1 MKDKT
6 IEIIIAIGVGVLF
19 LLVIFFVIPQITKDK
34 PTTSNG
40 DKSPLQN
47 YTNTVI
53 KFNELNYTTLNIS
66 REEFEN
72 LLPYQQT
79 DWLSG
84 ICSPED
90 CKRKNPPVCVGYH
103 AVYCY
108 NPESEENKYFDN
120 IYVTSLNED
129 STQRSDK

>member
-53 KFNELNYTTLNIS
+53 KFNELN
-66 REEFEN
+66 
-72 LLPYQQT
+72 
-79 DWLSG
+79 
-84 ICSPED
+84 
-90 CKRKNPPVCVGYH
+90 
-103 AVYCY
+103 
-108 NPESEENKYFDN
+108 
-120 IYVTSLNED
+120 
-129 STQRSDK
+129 